1 MCITNKLAQICSYQR
16 DHCAILITPPDKSL
30 LLCFDATNQLV
41 TLYESHTH
49 SNNGGL
55 IAVTSYSNIHNLT
68 LFISRMCARDWGSS
82 ICGLNISTLV
92 MHL

>member
-41 TLYESHTH
+41 TLYGSHTH

-55 IAVTSYSNIHNLT
+55 IAVTSYSNIHNLIMKVT
-68 LFISRMCARDWGSS
+68 LILIMEDSLQSLLIQIF
-82 ICGLNISTLV
+82 TT
-92 MHL
+92 